1 MTSRTRAP
9 SDRDRQA
16 VAFGHW
22 MKPSHAA
29 NDNLIHRTRRVWQ
42 PRTGRNIT
50 EEDARQIVENVTG
63 FFAILAG
70 WSRAELSAPANDTGK
85 PIASGN
91 KEADHER

>member
-1 MTSRTRAP
+1 
-9 SDRDRQA
+9 
-16 VAFGHW
+16 